1 MPHSAHRST
10 PTLHTQMNVR
20 LQGHGAARG
29 TALGRAW
36 VRQMNIIEIQDKYIT
51 DTNAELHSLYQAMS
65 AARQEIQVLRERMH
79 GTLSHEVGEFLDL
92 YTLLIDDPE
101 LLRSLNELILT
112 HNYSAEYALKIQRD
126 HLTTE
131 FEAMEDH
138 YLKSRMDDLNHV
150 LGRIHAFLKNTPPN
164 PKMLQVKSSS
174 ATTSPHPNWPKYK
187 PKALLESS
195 SRLAIHSRTA
205 PSWRI
210 ACTCH

>member
-1 MPHSAHRST
+1 MPHSAHRPT

-29 TALGRAW
+29 AALGRAW
-36 VRQMNIIEIQDKYIT
+36 VRQMNVMEIQDKYIT

-92 YTLLIDDPE
+92 HTLLIDDPE

-126 HLTTE
+126 RLTTE

-150 LGRIHAFLKNTPPN
+150 LGRIHAFLKTLRT

-187 PKALLESS
+187 PKALLASS
-195 SRLAIHSRTA
+195 SRLAIHSHTA

-210 ACTCH
+210 ACTRH